1 MKNKKG
7 FTLVEL
13 LAVVVLLGVIATTSV
28 TVLLNNRKNANI
40 KLAKK
45 LEQTLTQVGDEI
57 YPYESIQESSAFM
70 DTFRGL
76 NNGDKRRITLDS
88 LRNASFL
95 KNLVKEGG
103 RYKLV
108 SPVSDKV
115 TCDGFIIVTKE
126 NNAPKYQGYVKC
138 NDLYTTEI
146 KDNAGVV
153 ISSYDNELTNAEV
166 TLTVD

>member
-13 LAVVVLLGVIATTSV
+13 LAVIVLLGIISAASITG
-28 TVLLNNRKNANI
+28 LLSTRKNANI

-57 YPYESIQESSAFM
+57 YPYESIQESSTFM
-70 DTFRGL
+70 STFRGL
-76 NNGDKRRITLDS
+76 NNGDKRKITLDS
-88 LRNASFL
+88 LKNANFL

-108 SPVSDKV
+108 SPVSNKV

-146 KDNAGVV
+146 KNNAGVV
-153 ISSYDNELTNAEV
+153 ISSYDIESTNAEV
-166 TLTVD
+166 TLTAD